1 MAHSDVVPADRSQWS
16 VDPYRAELIGG
27 FVYGRG
33 AIDDK
38 SLLAVQ
44 MAVLV
49 ELRRRDIRLRRD
61 VIVLAEADEEAGSTG
76 IRWLIENAWSKIDA
90 EFALN
95 EGGYIL
101 KTDRG
106 RLFNV
111 QVAEKVPSRVTLI
124 ARGTAGH
131 GSLPRPD
138 NPVLRLARAL
148 TKLADAD
155 QPVRLN
161 PITRRYLKQL
171 SKLDDFSWLAPLL
184 VRLEN
189 PATANAAANQIR
201 ARDPEI
207 EAMLRTAV
215 APTMLRAGK
224 KINVIPNV
232 AEAHVDVRRLPN
244 ESPEEIV
251 ARFRQI
257 INDSAVEVSPTG
269 SQQMP
274 ATEPS
279 PLSTALYRALER
291 VFRQQPND
299 IMLPYMSR
307 GATDSSFLRA
317 RGMPVYGVPLF
328 AKEGDDNRVHGNDE
342 RISLKNIDE
351 GATFLWRVVIEAAA
365 QDQAAGPR

>member
-1 MAHSDVVPADRSQWS
+1 
-16 VDPYRAELIGG
+16 
-27 FVYGRG
+27 
-33 AIDDK
+33 
-38 SLLAVQ
+38 
-44 MAVLV
+44 
-49 ELRRRDIRLRRD
+49 
-61 VIVLAEADEEAGSTG
+61 
-76 IRWLIENAWSKIDA
+76 
-90 EFALN
+90 
-95 EGGYIL
+95 
-101 KTDRG
+101 
-106 RLFNV
+106 
-111 QVAEKVPSRVTLI
+111 
-124 ARGTAGH
+124 
-131 GSLPRPD
+131 
-138 NPVLRLARAL
+138 
-148 TKLADAD
+148 
-155 QPVRLN
+155 LN

-232 AEAHVDVRRLPN
+232 AEAHVDVRRLPD

-365 QDQAAGPR
+365 LDQAAGPR